1 LTAIER
7 NAVVGVNLALDG
19 LKDLGTQLPPTLI
32 ELSTRSPS
40 STSTCAS
47 PRELN
52 AAHALDRAPDPAPA
66 RKTERSR
73 RRRAHAMSRISIIGT
88 GNMAR
93 ALGSRAL
100 AGGNAV
106 EVLGRDASK
115 ADALA
120 TVIGGATAGT
130 IGAAPAGDIVILA
143 VPYAHA
149 APVLRQFG
157 NALSGKVIV
166 DITNPFNPDLTGL
179 VTPEGS
185 SAAQEIAKR
194 APTGAHV
201 VKAFNTVFGH
211 VLAAYTPED
220 PRPLDVFIAGDD
232 AEAKARVSLFVESLA
247 LRPLDVG
254 DLKSARWLEGTSV
267 LLMRAM
273 FGKAVHSSSFSIGL
287 TVRD

>member
-1 LTAIER
+1 
-7 NAVVGVNLALDG
+7 
-19 LKDLGTQLPPTLI
+19 
-32 ELSTRSPS
+32 
-40 STSTCAS
+40 
-47 PRELN
+47 
-52 AAHALDRAPDPAPA
+52 
-66 RKTERSR
+66 
-73 RRRAHAMSRISIIGT
+73 MSRISIIGT

-106 EVLGRDASK
+106 EVIGRDASK

-120 TVIGGATAGT
+120 RAIGGATVGT

-149 APVLRQFG
+149 VPLVRQFG

-185 SAAQEIAKR
+185 SAAQEIATY
-194 APTGAHV
+194 APAGAHV

-232 AEAKARVSLFVESLA
+232 AEAKARVSSFVESLA

-254 DLKSARWLEGTSV
+254 DLTSARWLEATSV

-273 FGKAVHSSSFSIGL
+273 FGKAVRSSSFSIGL

>member
-1 LTAIER
+1 
-7 NAVVGVNLALDG
+7 
-19 LKDLGTQLPPTLI
+19 
-32 ELSTRSPS
+32 
-40 STSTCAS
+40 
-47 PRELN
+47 
-52 AAHALDRAPDPAPA
+52 
-66 RKTERSR
+66 
-73 RRRAHAMSRISIIGT
+73 MSRISIIGT

-93 ALGSRAL
+93 ALGGRAL

-106 EVLGRDASK
+106 EIIGRDASK
-115 ADALA
+115 VAALA
-120 TVIGGATAGT
+120 RAIGGGTAGT

-149 APVLRQFG
+149 VPLVRQFG

-185 SAAQEIAKR
+185 SAAKEIAKS
-194 APTGAHV
+194 APAGAHV

-254 DLKSARWLEGTSV
+254 DLTSARWLEGTGV

-273 FGKAVHSSSFSIGL
+273 FGKVVRSSSFSIGL

>member
-1 LTAIER
+1 
-7 NAVVGVNLALDG
+7 
-19 LKDLGTQLPPTLI
+19 
-32 ELSTRSPS
+32 
-40 STSTCAS
+40 
-47 PRELN
+47 
-52 AAHALDRAPDPAPA
+52 
-66 RKTERSR
+66 
-73 RRRAHAMSRISIIGT
+73 MSRISIIGT

-93 ALGSRAL
+93 VLGSRAL

-106 EVLGRDASK
+106 EVIGRDASK
-115 ADALA
+115 ADSLA
-120 TVIGGATAGT
+120 RAIGGATAET

-143 VPYAHA
+143 VPYAHTV
-149 APVLRQFG
+149 PLVRQFG

-179 VTPEGS
+179 VTPEGG
-185 SAAQEIAKR
+185 SAAQEIAKY

-211 VLAAYTPED
+211 VLASYTPED

-254 DLKSARWLEGTSV
+254 DLASARWLEGASV

-273 FGKAVHSSSFSIGL
+273 FGKAVPSSSFSIGL

>member
-1 LTAIER
+1 
-7 NAVVGVNLALDG
+7 
-19 LKDLGTQLPPTLI
+19 
-32 ELSTRSPS
+32 
-40 STSTCAS
+40 
-47 PRELN
+47 
-52 AAHALDRAPDPAPA
+52 
-66 RKTERSR
+66 
-73 RRRAHAMSRISIIGT
+73 MSRISIIGT

-106 EVLGRDASK
+106 EVIGRDASK
-115 ADALA
+115 VDALA
-120 TVIGGATAGT
+120 TAIGGATAGT

-149 APVLRQFG
+149 VPLVRQFG
-157 NALSGKVIV
+157 NALAGKVIV

-179 VTPEGS
+179 ITPEGS

-194 APTGAHV
+194 APKGAHV

-211 VLAAYTPED
+211 VLAAHTPED

-254 DLKSARWLEGTSV
+254 DLTSARWLEGTSV

-287 TVRD
+287 AVRD

>member
-1 LTAIER
+1 
-7 NAVVGVNLALDG
+7 
-19 LKDLGTQLPPTLI
+19 
-32 ELSTRSPS
+32 
-40 STSTCAS
+40 
-47 PRELN
+47 
-52 AAHALDRAPDPAPA
+52 
-66 RKTERSR
+66 
-73 RRRAHAMSRISIIGT
+73 M
-88 GNMAR
+88 
-93 ALGSRAL
+93 
-100 AGGNAV
+100 
-106 EVLGRDASK
+106 
-115 ADALA
+115 
-120 TVIGGATAGT
+120 
-130 IGAAPAGDIVILA
+130 
-143 VPYAHA
+143 PYAHA

-157 NALSGKVIV
+157 SALSGKVIV

-185 SAAQEIAKR
+185 SAAQEIAKC
-194 APTGAHV
+194 APPGAHV

-232 AEAKARVSLFVESLA
+232 AEAKARVSLFVETLA

>member
-1 LTAIER
+1 
-7 NAVVGVNLALDG
+7 
-19 LKDLGTQLPPTLI
+19 
-32 ELSTRSPS
+32 
-40 STSTCAS
+40 
-47 PRELN
+47 
-52 AAHALDRAPDPAPA
+52 
-66 RKTERSR
+66 
-73 RRRAHAMSRISIIGT
+73 MSRISIIGT

-106 EVLGRDASK
+106 EVIGRNASK
-115 ADALA
+115 VDALVRA
-120 TVIGGATAGT
+120 IGGATAGT
-130 IGAAPAGDIVILA
+130 IGAAPTGDIVILA
-143 VPYAHA
+143 VPYAHT
-149 APVLRQFG
+149 APLVRQFG

-185 SAAQEIAKR
+185 SGAQEIAKS
-194 APTGAHV
+194 APPGAHV

-211 VLAAYTPED
+211 VLTAYTPED

-232 AEAKARVSLFVESLA
+232 AEAKARVSSFVESLA

-254 DLKSARWLEGTSV
+254 DLTNARWLEGTSV

-273 FGKAVHSSSFSIGL
+273 SGKAVHSSSFSIGL

>member
-1 LTAIER
+1 M
-7 NAVVGVNLALDG
+7 
-19 LKDLGTQLPPTLI
+19 
-32 ELSTRSPS
+32 S
-40 STSTCAS
+40 S
-47 PRELN
+47 
-52 AAHALDRAPDPAPA
+52 
-66 RKTERSR
+66 
-73 RRRAHAMSRISIIGT
+73 ISIIGL
-88 GNMAR
+88 GNMAS
-93 ALGSRAL
+93 ALARRAL
-100 AGGNAV
+100 AGGNTV
-106 EVLGRDASK
+106 EVIGRNAAK

-120 TVIGGATAGT
+120 RAIGGGATAGT
-130 IGAAPAGDIVILA
+130 IGAAPVGDIVILA
-143 VPYAHA
+143 VPYAEA
-149 APVLRQFG
+149 APLVRRFG
-157 NALSGKVIV
+157 NVLSGKVIV

-185 SAAQEIAKR
+185 SAAQEIAEA
-194 APTGAHV
+194 APAGAHV

-232 AEAKARVSLFVESLA
+232 AESKARVSLFVESLA

-254 DLKSARWLEGTSV
+254 DLTSARWLEGASV

>member
-1 LTAIER
+1 
-7 NAVVGVNLALDG
+7 
-19 LKDLGTQLPPTLI
+19 
-32 ELSTRSPS
+32 
-40 STSTCAS
+40 
-47 PRELN
+47 
-52 AAHALDRAPDPAPA
+52 
-66 RKTERSR
+66 
-73 RRRAHAMSRISIIGT
+73 MSRISIIGT

-106 EVLGRDASK
+106 EVIGRDASK
-115 ADALA
+115 VDALA
-120 TVIGGATAGT
+120 RVIGGASAGT
-130 IGAAPAGDIVILA
+130 IGAAPAGVIVILA

-149 APVLRQFG
+149 VPLVRQFG

-185 SAAQEIAKR
+185 SAAQEIAKC

-232 AEAKARVSLFVESLA
+232 AGAKARVSLFVESLA

-254 DLKSARWLEGTSV
+254 DLTSARWLEGTSV

-273 FGKAVHSSSFSIGL
+273 FGKAVRSSSFSIGL

>member
-1 LTAIER
+1 
-7 NAVVGVNLALDG
+7 
-19 LKDLGTQLPPTLI
+19 
-32 ELSTRSPS
+32 
-40 STSTCAS
+40 
-47 PRELN
+47 
-52 AAHALDRAPDPAPA
+52 
-66 RKTERSR
+66 
-73 RRRAHAMSRISIIGT
+73 MSRISIIGT

-93 ALGSRAL
+93 ALGSRAV

-106 EVLGRDASK
+106 EVIGRDASK

-120 TVIGGATAGT
+120 RVIGGATAGT

-149 APVLRQFG
+149 VPLVRQFG

-166 DITNPFNPDLTGL
+166 DITNPFNPDFTGL

-185 SAAQEIAKR
+185 SAAQEITKC
-194 APTGAHV
+194 APAGAHV

-232 AEAKARVSLFVESLA
+232 AGAKAGVSSFVESLA

-254 DLKSARWLEGTSV
+254 DLTSARWLEGTSV

-273 FGKAVHSSSFSIGL
+273 FGKAVSSSSFSIGL
-287 TVRD
+287 TVRG

>member
-1 LTAIER
+1 
-7 NAVVGVNLALDG
+7 
-19 LKDLGTQLPPTLI
+19 
-32 ELSTRSPS
+32 
-40 STSTCAS
+40 
-47 PRELN
+47 
-52 AAHALDRAPDPAPA
+52 
-66 RKTERSR
+66 
-73 RRRAHAMSRISIIGT
+73 MSRISIIGT

-93 ALGSRAL
+93 TLGSRAV

-106 EVLGRDASK
+106 EVIGRDASK

-120 TVIGGATAGT
+120 RVIGGATTGT
-130 IGAAPAGDIVILA
+130 IGAAPVGDIVILA

-149 APVLRQFG
+149 VPLVRQFG

-166 DITNPFNPDLTGL
+166 DITNPFNPDITGL

-185 SAAQEIAKR
+185 SAAQEIAKA
-194 APTGAHV
+194 APAGAHV

-211 VLAAYTPED
+211 VLAARAPED

-254 DLKSARWLEGTSV
+254 DLTSARWLEGTSV

-273 FGKAVHSSSFSIGL
+273 FGKAVGSSSFSIGL

>member
-1 LTAIER
+1 
-7 NAVVGVNLALDG
+7 
-19 LKDLGTQLPPTLI
+19 
-32 ELSTRSPS
+32 
-40 STSTCAS
+40 
-47 PRELN
+47 
-52 AAHALDRAPDPAPA
+52 
-66 RKTERSR
+66 
-73 RRRAHAMSRISIIGT
+73 MSRISIIGT

-93 ALGSRAL
+93 TLGRRAL

-106 EVLGRDASK
+106 EVIGRDASK

-120 TVIGGATAGT
+120 RAIGGATTGT
-130 IGAAPAGDIVILA
+130 IGPAPAGDIVILA

-149 APVLRQFG
+149 VPLVRQFG

-166 DITNPFNPDLTGL
+166 DITNPFKPDLTGL
-179 VTPEGS
+179 VTPEDS
-185 SAAQEIAKR
+185 SAAQEIAKN

-211 VLAAYTPED
+211 VLDAHTPED

-232 AEAKARVSLFVESLA
+232 AEAKARVSLFVASLA

-254 DLKSARWLEGTSV
+254 DLTSARWLEATSV

-273 FGKAVHSSSFSIGL
+273 FGKAVPSSSFSIGL

>member
-1 LTAIER
+1 M
-7 NAVVGVNLALDG
+7 
-19 LKDLGTQLPPTLI
+19 
-32 ELSTRSPS
+32 S
-40 STSTCAS
+40 S
-47 PRELN
+47 
-52 AAHALDRAPDPAPA
+52 
-66 RKTERSR
+66 
-73 RRRAHAMSRISIIGT
+73 ISIIGT

-93 ALGSRAL
+93 VLGSRAL

-106 EVLGRDASK
+106 EVIGRDASK

-120 TVIGGATAGT
+120 REIGGATAGT
-130 IGAAPAGDIVILA
+130 IGTAPAGDIVILA
-143 VPYAHA
+143 VPYAQA
-149 APVLRQFG
+149 VPLVRQFG
-157 NALSGKVIV
+157 SALSGKVLV
-166 DITNPFNPDLTGL
+166 DITNPFNPGLTGL

-185 SAAQEIAKR
+185 SAAQEIATS

-211 VLAAYTPED
+211 VLAAHTPED

-232 AEAKARVSLFVESLA
+232 ADAKARVSLFVESLA

-254 DLKSARWLEGTSV
+254 DLTSAPWLEATSV

-273 FGKAVHSSSFSIGL
+273 FGKAVPSSSFSIGL

>member
-1 LTAIER
+1 
-7 NAVVGVNLALDG
+7 
-19 LKDLGTQLPPTLI
+19 
-32 ELSTRSPS
+32 
-40 STSTCAS
+40 
-47 PRELN
+47 
-52 AAHALDRAPDPAPA
+52 
-66 RKTERSR
+66 
-73 RRRAHAMSRISIIGT
+73 
-88 GNMAR
+88 MAR

-106 EVLGRDASK
+106 EVIGRDASK

-120 TVIGGATAGT
+120 RAIGGATAAT

-149 APVLRQFG
+149 VPLVRQFG
-157 NALSGKVIV
+157 DALSGKVIV

-185 SAAQEIAKR
+185 SAAQEIATY

-232 AEAKARVSLFVESLA
+232 AEAKARVSSFVESLA

-254 DLKSARWLEGTSV
+254 DLTSARWLEGTSV

-273 FGKAVHSSSFSIGL
+273 FGKAVRSSSFSIGL

>member
-1 LTAIER
+1 
-7 NAVVGVNLALDG
+7 
-19 LKDLGTQLPPTLI
+19 
-32 ELSTRSPS
+32 
-40 STSTCAS
+40 
-47 PRELN
+47 
-52 AAHALDRAPDPAPA
+52 
-66 RKTERSR
+66 
-73 RRRAHAMSRISIIGT
+73 MSRISIIGT

-106 EVLGRDASK
+106 EVIGRDASK
-115 ADALA
+115 AGALA
-120 TVIGGATAGT
+120 RAIGGATAET

-143 VPYAHA
+143 VPYAHTV
-149 APVLRQFG
+149 PLVRRFG

-185 SAAQEIAKR
+185 SAAQEIAKS

-211 VLAAYTPED
+211 VLAAHTPED
-220 PRPLDVFIAGDD
+220 PRPLDVFVAGDD

-254 DLKSARWLEGTSV
+254 GLASARWLEATSV

-273 FGKAVHSSSFSIGL
+273 FGKAVPSSSFSIGL